1 VSERVE
7 TGVLDTVALDSEG
20 ISAWIARDRALLA
33 MSQVFH
39 DMGAGLVI
47 GANTIVDVDHSR
59 TNIPRLHRALSRI
72 KEEPV
77 TEQSANAAE
86 LLKGAG
92 LRGHKDATVAK
103 VALRQPKPVAPLRSD
118 SDGMTRLCGSQIR
131 VISLTRRPT
140 SRSRASERSHGT
152 TQARAVADTAASHIA
167 RAPKRRR
174 PEGRA
179 VAPGTAGPAVTVAST
194 EGPVPHG
201 RGRRRHRVARPAWP
215 RTRTP
220 DPRYARRALGPRRS
234 SAGGLF
240 FMTDRPLTLMAVHAH
255 PDDEATGTGG
265 VLARYAAEGIRTVL
279 VTCTDGGCGDGPG
292 GVKPGD
298 PGHDPAAVALMRR
311 QELEASCDVLK
322 ISDLEMLDYADSGM
336 IGWPSNDAP
345 GSFWRTPVEE
355 GAARLAELMR
365 HYRPDVVV
373 TYDEN
378 GFYGHPD
385 HIQAHRITMAALE
398 MTALTPKVYWTTMPR
413 SMMQRFGETMREFGE
428 DMPEPDPA
436 EAAAMAEIG
445 LPDDE
450 ITTWVDTTAFSGQ
463 KFDALAAHASQGEN
477 IFFLKMGK
485 ERFGELMGLE
495 TFVRVKDA
503 TNAAVPENDLFAGLR

>member
-1 VSERVE
+1 MI
-7 TGVLDTVALDSEG
+7 L
-20 ISAWIARDRALLA
+20 
-33 MSQVFH
+33 
-39 DMGAGLVI
+39 
-47 GANTIVDVDHSR
+47 
-59 TNIPRLHRALSRI
+59 
-72 KEEPV
+72 
-77 TEQSANAAE
+77 
-86 LLKGAG
+86 G
-92 LRGHKDATVAK
+92 LRIAV
-103 VALRQPKPVAPLRSD
+103 
-118 SDGMTRLCGSQIR
+118 
-131 VISLTRRPT
+131 RPPF
-140 SRSRASERSHGT
+140 
-152 TQARAVADTAASHIA
+152 ARTE
-167 RAPKRRR
+167 PYLRRR
-174 PEGRA
+174 
-179 VAPGTAGPAVTVAST
+179 TV
-194 EGPVPHG
+194 
-201 RGRRRHRVARPAWP
+201 
-215 RTRTP
+215 
-220 DPRYARRALGPRRS
+220 
-234 SAGGLF
+234 

-265 VLARYAAEGIRTVL
+265 ILARYAAEGVRTVL

-311 QELEASCDVLK
+311 QELRASCDVLK
-322 ISDLEMLDYADSGM
+322 VSDLEMLDYADSGM
-336 IGWPSNDAP
+336 TGWPSNDAP
-345 GSFWRTPVEE
+345 GSFWKTPVAE

-398 MTALTPKVYWTTMPR
+398 TTALTPKTYWTTVPR
-413 SMMQRFGETMREFGE
+413 SMMQRFGETMREFQE

-445 LPDDE
+445 LPDAE
-450 ITTWVDTTAFSGQ
+450 VTTWVDTTAFSGQ

-485 ERFGELMGLE
+485 ERFGELMGME

-503 TNAAVPENDLFAGLR
+503 TGAAVPENDLFAGLR

>member
-1 VSERVE
+1 
-7 TGVLDTVALDSEG
+7 
-20 ISAWIARDRALLA
+20 
-33 MSQVFH
+33 
-39 DMGAGLVI
+39 
-47 GANTIVDVDHSR
+47 
-59 TNIPRLHRALSRI
+59 
-72 KEEPV
+72 
-77 TEQSANAAE
+77 
-86 LLKGAG
+86 
-92 LRGHKDATVAK
+92 
-103 VALRQPKPVAPLRSD
+103 
-118 SDGMTRLCGSQIR
+118 
-131 VISLTRRPT
+131 
-140 SRSRASERSHGT
+140 
-152 TQARAVADTAASHIA
+152 
-167 RAPKRRR
+167 
-174 PEGRA
+174 
-179 VAPGTAGPAVTVAST
+179 
-194 EGPVPHG
+194 
-201 RGRRRHRVARPAWP
+201 
-215 RTRTP
+215 
-220 DPRYARRALGPRRS
+220 
-234 SAGGLF
+234 
-240 FMTDRPLTLMAVHAH
+240 MAVHAH

-322 ISDLEMLDYADSGM
+322 ISDLEMLEYADSGM
-336 IGWPSNDAP
+336 MGWPSNDAP
-345 GSFWRTPVEE
+345 GSFWQTPVEE

-398 MTALTPKVYWTTMPR
+398 MTGLTPKVYWTTMPR
-413 SMMQRFGETMREFGE
+413 SAMQRFGEVMREFQP

-477 IFFLKMGK
+477 IFFLRMGK
-485 ERFGELMGLE
+485 ERFGELMGVE
-495 TFVRVKDA
+495 TFLRVQDS
-503 TNAAVPENDLFAGLR
+503 TGAAVPENDLFAGLR